1 MEKLVKCTYLV
12 ILFGG
17 LFVVTFIGIRN
28 SVSFDSEEL
37 NIKVAVG
44 RANRELLP
52 DTIGTLGILDSITYK
67 EGQIE
72 YHMSLFTDYGM
83 SEHYINEYS
92 LYKDVFM
99 YGLANDQA
107 LKLLY
112 EKYPHKIKSFCHRI
126 YLPTDRTISW
136 SFTPEEIYQLNLT
149 PAEAEAKSCIMQLKI
164 DGLNLPLTY
173 DDLLNSVIVTLMKV
187 TIVSFMEEG
196 VSLNDIYNDGNTLI
210 WEYHIDRNSNF
221 DLEKYKAYYS
231 TNLGV
236 SQLLSVSAENENVRE
251 FLRTILG
258 LGIDLKLKY
267 MSSANND
274 SLDILFTH
282 EKLDFYFNH
291 KPAFDVFVKS
301 GDKFIPQSEQHLGR
315 DSWTKHSF
323 RDGTFVISI
332 PNSLELRSNS
342 SPLAIAERKS
352 FEDMGEDPN
361 MVVAVFQWKGC
372 GQSTN
377 YRIHY
382 GSVRINHTKSDTPIT
397 ASIDMNSL
405 TPTEREQALKSVEAN
420 YRLPNMIGQPRAKWV
435 DINGNNAIE
444 ISYREKPKEFINICK
459 LYMFSYKNEF
469 VTVEIGYREDEKSRW
484 IPDIDD
490 VIKTFEWKH

>member
-1 MEKLVKCTYLV
+1 
-12 ILFGG
+12 
-17 LFVVTFIGIRN
+17 
-28 SVSFDSEEL
+28 
-37 NIKVAVG
+37 
-44 RANRELLP
+44 
-52 DTIGTLGILDSITYK
+52 
-67 EGQIE
+67 
-72 YHMSLFTDYGM
+72 
-83 SEHYINEYS
+83 
-92 LYKDVFM
+92 
-99 YGLANDQA
+99 
-107 LKLLY
+107 
-112 EKYPHKIKSFCHRI
+112 
-126 YLPTDRTISW
+126 
-136 SFTPEEIYQLNLT
+136 
-149 PAEAEAKSCIMQLKI
+149 MQLKI

-196 VSLNDIYNDGNTLI
+196 VSLNDIYNDGNALI

-361 MVVAVFQWKGC
+361 MVVVFFPL
-372 GQSTN
+372 
-377 YRIHY
+377 I
-382 GSVRINHTKSDTPIT
+382 
-397 ASIDMNSL
+397 L
-405 TPTEREQALKSVEAN
+405 
-420 YRLPNMIGQPRAKWV
+420 
-435 DINGNNAIE
+435 
-444 ISYREKPKEFINICK
+444 F
-459 LYMFSYKNEF
+459 
-469 VTVEIGYREDEKSRW
+469 
-484 IPDIDD
+484 
-490 VIKTFEWKH
+490 